1 MQIASIRELRP
12 VSVVRLHMVHI
23 RGPGADTTLCT
34 FPTKRFPQKL
44 LGSQIIHPLR
54 REIHP
59 VPGLGLLA
67 APGAVFGLV
76 GCTVSTRH
84 QDAAAR
90 MPARSERLQGHG
102 LSPPGKTKSPP
113 RQQPPQRK
121 LSARAIQV
129 ALAIF
134 DIDEMHGLTPVA
146 PQLHVL
152 CHHFRGDMLIC
163 AMPAYRANDVSVFHC
178 QFIASWRFLQCDF
191 LTFFKTCILFH

>member
-44 LGSQIIHPLR
+44 LGAQIIQPLR
-54 REIHP
+54 REVHP

-76 GCTVSTRH
+76 GCAVSTRH

-90 MPARSERLQGHG
+90 MPARPERFLCH
-102 LSPPGKTKSPP
+102 
-113 RQQPPQRK
+113 
-121 LSARAIQV
+121 RAITSGQNKKRPSHRHPFSGFV
-129 ALAIF
+129 SWLRRWSLRTLAQALRYSRYF
-134 DIDEMHGLTPVA
+134 
-146 PQLHVL
+146 
-152 CHHFRGDMLIC
+152 
-163 AMPAYRANDVSVFHC
+163 PAHTACTVEADCERWC
-178 QFIASWRFLQCDF
+178 LG
-191 LTFFKTCILFH
+191 

>member
-23 RGPGADTTLCT
+23 SGPGADTTLCT

-44 LGSQIIHPLR
+44 PGAQIIQPLR

-76 GCTVSTRH
+76 GCAVSTRH

-90 MPARSERLQGHG
+90 MPARPERFLCH
-102 LSPPGKTKSPP
+102 
-113 RQQPPQRK
+113 
-121 LSARAIQV
+121 RAITSGQNRR
-129 ALAIF
+129 AWADTSAICGSCGSGSLAQAQIDIQKSLPLAMAAIGICLDLAIRWEPEKF
-134 DIDEMHGLTPVA
+134 
-146 PQLHVL
+146 
-152 CHHFRGDMLIC
+152 HHS
-163 AMPAYRANDVSVFHC
+163 AYRADDPS
-178 QFIASWRFLQCDF
+178 IR
-191 LTFFKTCILFH
+191 